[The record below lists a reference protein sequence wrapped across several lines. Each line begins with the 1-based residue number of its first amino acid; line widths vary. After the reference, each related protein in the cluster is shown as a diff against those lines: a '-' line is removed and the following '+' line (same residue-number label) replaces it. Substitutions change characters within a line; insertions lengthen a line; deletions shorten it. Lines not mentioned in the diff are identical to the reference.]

1 MDTYGYIY
9 NNSFVPVAPFEN
21 LMASD
26 DDSAGNLQFG
36 FYVELDTSTTYF
48 LVITTYNQMMTGTF
62 SIIATGLASIV
73 FSPINSSGENFI
85 LF

>member
-9 NNSFVPVAPFEN
+9 NSSFVPVAPVKN

-48 LVITTYNQMMTGTF
+48 LVVTTYNQMVTGNF
-62 SIIATGLASIV
+62 SIIATGLASIT
-73 FSPINSSGENFI
+73 FSPINSSGKS
-85 LF
+85 